1 MNKEEFLDKLKEIG
15 TEEDEVARRTMLSDL
30 TDEVTRVYDEN
41 STLSEANTKYEEDNE
56 KLRSANM
63 QLFLKVGANKTE
75 KEVNEDKTG
84 IKEDKVEPRR
94 FENLFDDK
102 GGLK

>member
-75 KEVNEDKTG
+75 KEVKEDKTG
-84 IKEDKVEPRR
+84 IKEDKTDPRR
-94 FENLFDDK
+94 FEDLFDDK

>member
-41 STLSEANTKYEEDNE
+41 STLSEANTKYVEDNE

>member
-41 STLSEANTKYEEDNE
+41 STFLLE
-56 KLRSANM
+56 KFAKHYQTLRKS
-63 QLFLKVGANKTE
+63 L
-75 KEVNEDKTG
+75 
-84 IKEDKVEPRR
+84 
-94 FENLFDDK
+94 ENLDFIK
-102 GGLK
+102 LLCYNRHCNKSVTIVTKMNKMK

>member
-41 STLSEANTKYEEDNE
+41 STLSEANTKYVEDNE

-84 IKEDKVEPRR
+84 IKEDKVDPRR
-94 FENLFDDK
+94 FEDLFDDK

>member
-41 STLSEANTKYEEDNE
+41 STFSAAKTKHEEENE
-56 KLRSANM
+56 KLRSTNM
-63 QLFLKVGANKTE
+63 QIFLKVRANKTE
-75 KEVNEDKTG
+75 KEVKEDKTG